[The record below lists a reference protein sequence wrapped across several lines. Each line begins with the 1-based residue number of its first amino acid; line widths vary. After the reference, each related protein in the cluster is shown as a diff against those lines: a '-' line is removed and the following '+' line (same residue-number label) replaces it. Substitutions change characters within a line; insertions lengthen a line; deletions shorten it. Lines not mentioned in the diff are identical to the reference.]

1 MNENMTL
8 VLFEELKASLNAIN
22 TKLQSI
28 STRNSVH
35 RQIDEYDPQFER
47 VYDEFRALDGNLTYL
62 IKEKSTEIVQCSK
75 LNATQAMEVLESN
88 LAEELTKLKIK
99 HTHTLDVQSSK
110 TPLIIAALAVSLV
123 LSLYGIFM
131 LDNENRRLED
141 NDWKYRYIKSIKGIN
156 KQQLGVMED
165 VFYYNRN
172 EERIKELKD
181 DVIKYELALE
191 RKSQNL
197 EMYELKE

>member
-8 VLFEELKASLNAIN
+8 VLFEELKASLSVIN
-22 TKLQSI
+22 TRLQSI
-28 STRNSVH
+28 STRNNTSKEV
-35 RQIDEYDPQFER
+35 DEYDPQFER

-62 IKEKSTEIVQCSK
+62 IKEKSTEIVQCSQ
-75 LNATQAMEVLESN
+75 LNATRAMEILERN

-110 TPLIIAALAVSLV
+110 TPLIIVTLAVSLF
-123 LSLYGIFM
+123 LSLYGIFT
-131 LDNENRRLED
+131 LYNENSRLED

-156 KQQLGVMED
+156 KQQVGILED

-172 EERIKELKD
+172 EDRIQELKD

>member
-8 VLFEELKASLNAIN
+8 VLFEELKASLSVIN
-22 TKLQSI
+22 TRLQSI
-28 STRNSVH
+28 STRNNTSKE
-35 RQIDEYDPQFER
+35 IDEYDPQFER

-62 IKEKSTEIVQCSK
+62 IKEKSTEIVQCSQ
-75 LNATQAMEVLESN
+75 LNGTRAMEILESN
-88 LAEELTKLKIK
+88 IAEHFTKLKIK

-110 TPLIIAALAVSLV
+110 TPLIIVTLVVSLF
-123 LSLYGIFM
+123 LSLYGIFT
-131 LDNENRRLED
+131 LYNENSRLED

-156 KQQLGVMED
+156 KQQLGVMEN

-172 EERIKELKD
+172 EERIQELKD

>member
-62 IKEKSTEIVQCSK
+62 IKEKSTEIVQCSQ
-75 LNATQAMEVLESN
+75 LNATQAIEVLESN
-88 LAEELTKLKIK
+88 IVEHLAKLKIK

-110 TPLIIAALAVSLV
+110 IPLLIATLATSLV
-123 LSLYGIFM
+123 LSLYGIFT
-131 LDNENRRLED
+131 LYHENRKLED

-156 KQQLGVMED
+156 KQQLGVMEN

-191 RKSQNL
+191 QKSQNL